1 MANIRELK
9 ATVMLW
15 LIIYAITTRKVFCE
29 CENPKIVYIEPLS
42 TQTICD
48 FEIKTSSESDQCQPS
63 NGPYCFSLKNDG
75 ELQEPNGCPLG
86 GPKVEC
92 QNVSC
97 NTENKALKEF
107 AKHLD
112 LSTNGQINQQNEA
125 GSNDS
130 CGPAVANNSI
140 EFRNNFKKNSQM
152 NCTHAFQ
159 PSISLNASGS
169 TLTFSVNLIEPETQL
184 ENQ

>member
-97 NTENKALKEF
+97 NTENKVLKEF

-112 LSTNGQINQQNEA
+112 FLTNGQIYQQNEE
-125 GSNDS
+125 SYNS

-140 EFRNNFKKNSQM
+140 EFHQNLNIDSQM
-152 NCTHAFQ
+152 NCTHTVQ
-159 PSISLNASGS
+159 HLISLNASGS
-169 TLTFSVNLIEPETQL
+169 TLIFLVDLIEQETQFDKP
-184 ENQ
+184 